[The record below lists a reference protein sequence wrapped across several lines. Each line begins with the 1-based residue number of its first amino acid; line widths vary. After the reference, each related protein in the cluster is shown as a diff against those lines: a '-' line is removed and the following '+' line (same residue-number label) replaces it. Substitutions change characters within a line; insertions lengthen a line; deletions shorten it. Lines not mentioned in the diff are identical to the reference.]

1 MRKAISLPI
10 TIAFYIVFGLILLIF
25 HPFFMI
31 SRFIF
36 GRKGMDYCT
45 SFFNL
50 TVMRSLL
57 ILGTRLEFID
67 FRPLISDRP
76 IIFLSNHQSMWDIPP
91 MMWKFRKNH
100 PKFVAKK
107 ELAKYIPSVSFNI
120 NYGGSVAID
129 RSKPKQAVVLIKEFA
144 QYLSLNNYSACI
156 FPEGTRSK
164 NGEVN
169 RFKKSGIEAILR
181 EIPHALIVP
190 IGIKNTA
197 KIDQGGRFLKKL
209 GVRVQFKMFENR
221 SIDLDNLERDLE
233 IIRNEIKE
241 FVEN

>member
-1 MRKAISLPI
+1 
-10 TIAFYIVFGLILLIF
+10 
-25 HPFFMI
+25 MI
-31 SRFIF
+31 SRFVF

-50 TVMRSLL
+50 TAMRSLI
-57 ILGTRLEFID
+57 ILGTRIKFID
-67 FRPLISDRP
+67 FRPQSADRP
-76 IIFLSNHQSMWDIPP
+76 ILFLSNHQSMWDIPP

-107 ELAKYIPSVSFNI
+107 ELAKFIPSVSFNI

-129 RSKPKQAVVLIKEFA
+129 RSKPKQAISLIKGFA
-144 QYLSLNNYSACI
+144 KYLDKNNFSACI
-156 FPEGTRSK
+156 FPEGTRSI
-164 NGEVN
+164 NGQVKQ
-169 RFKKSGIEAILR
+169 FKKSGIEAILKEMPR
-181 EIPHALIVP
+181 ALVIP

-197 KIDQGGRFLKKL
+197 KIDQGGNFIKNI
-209 GVRVQFKMFENR
+209 GVRIEFKMFNSR
-221 SIDLDNLERDLE
+221 TIDLNHLERDLE

>member
-1 MRKAISLPI
+1 MRKALSIPLTLI
-10 TIAFYIVFGLILLIF
+10 FFLIFGLILLCF
-25 HPFFMI
+25 HPLFMI

-50 TVMRSLL
+50 TAMRSLL
-57 ILGTRLEFID
+57 ILGTRIKFID
-67 FRPLISDRP
+67 FKSHPTDKP

-107 ELAKYIPSVSFNI
+107 ELARFIPSVSFNI

-129 RSKPKQAVVLIKEFA
+129 RSKPKQAISLIKSFA
-144 QYLSLNNYSACI
+144 QYLEKNNYSACI
-156 FPEGTRSK
+156 FPEGTRST
-164 NGEVN
+164 NGEVKQ
-169 RFKKSGIEAILR
+169 FKKSGIEAIIR
-181 EIPHALIVP
+181 EMPSALFVP
-190 IGIKNTA
+190 VGIKNTA
-197 KIDQGGRFLKKL
+197 KIDKGSKFLKNL
-209 GVRVQFKMFENR
+209 GVRVEFKMFDSR
-221 SIDLDNLERDLE
+221 PVDLNNLERDLE
-233 IIRNEIKE
+233 IMRVEIKE